1 MKLVKMFSLKV
12 KTQCLRRA
20 AFSYSLILLFSC
32 PAIGAVDNA
41 LVQRAEKYLNNI
53 TGLSG
58 DFTQTA
64 GGQKDKGSF
73 TMLRPGRVR
82 LDYKT
87 TPIQLISNGKDL
99 YFYDKSLDQIT
110 TVPLTATPA
119 GILVR
124 KNINLTTAD
133 IGVKETRA
141 GKDDFSLSLF
151 IRGQE
156 GIGSMDMDFYA
167 QPVRL
172 KSWLVKDATGAATK
186 VVFGDIETK
195 TDFPKNWFELQ
206 RHKTTATTSGD
217 SYYE

>member
-1 MKLVKMFSLKV
+1 MGIVGKFLHKIKLRGM
-12 KTQCLRRA
+12 RA
-20 AFSYSLILLFSC
+20 AALSYYLIILSSC
-32 PAIGAVDNA
+32 PAFGAVDA
-41 LVQRAEKYLNNI
+41 TLVQKAEKYLNNI
-53 TGLSG
+53 TGMHG
-58 DFTQTA
+58 DFSQVA
-64 GGQKDKGSF
+64 GRQEDKGSF

-141 GKDDFSLSLF
+141 GKGEFSLSLF
-151 IRGQE
+151 IRGRE
-156 GIGSMDMDFYA
+156 GIGSMDMDFYDA
-167 QPVRL
+167 PVRL
-172 KSWLVKDATGAATK
+172 KSWVVNDATGASTK
-186 VVFGDIETK
+186 VVFGEIKTK

-206 RHKTTATTSGD
+206 RHKTTANSSGD
-217 SYYE
+217 SFYE